1 MSLLQACAPDVCIS
15 VKFSDIDVP
24 FSRCRNREHVREGAV
39 RPQDPAGRPEGD
51 AGGDALPVR
60 LPQPV
65 SVPLQ
70 LTIIASCSC
79 CSPPATWFR
88 SCSSSGGVSSE
99 HLKHVEM
106 TESGTCAVLVW
117 CLLADI

>member
-1 MSLLQACAPDVCIS
+1 MSLLQVCAPDVFI
-15 VKFSDIDVP
+15 FDAP

-65 SVPLQ
+65 SV
-70 LTIIASCSC
+70 
-79 CSPPATWFR
+79 
-88 SCSSSGGVSSE
+88 
-99 HLKHVEM
+99 HLR
-106 TESGTCAVLVW
+106 
-117 CLLADI
+117 